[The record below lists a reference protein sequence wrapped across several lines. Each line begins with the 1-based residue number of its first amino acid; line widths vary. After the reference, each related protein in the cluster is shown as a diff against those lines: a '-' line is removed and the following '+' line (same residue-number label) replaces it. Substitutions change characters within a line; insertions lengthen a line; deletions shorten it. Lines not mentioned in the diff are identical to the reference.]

1 MSNEMALSRLLSLS
15 LSVVTTESN
24 FLDDAEGKGTDAT
37 DGEGTDGEGT
47 DGEGTDRQ
55 TG

>member
-1 MSNEMALSRLLSLS
+1 MHTHMNDLQTQNYVAKLLR
-15 LSVVTTESN
+15 
-24 FLDDAEGKGTDAT
+24 EGLRGSQTNV
-37 DGEGTDGEGT
+37 GGT

>member
-1 MSNEMALSRLLSLS
+1 MYIGNEADLL
-15 LSVVTTESN
+15 TTQ
-24 FLDDAEGKGTDAT
+24 GGTDQW
-37 DGEGTDGEGT
+37 GGT